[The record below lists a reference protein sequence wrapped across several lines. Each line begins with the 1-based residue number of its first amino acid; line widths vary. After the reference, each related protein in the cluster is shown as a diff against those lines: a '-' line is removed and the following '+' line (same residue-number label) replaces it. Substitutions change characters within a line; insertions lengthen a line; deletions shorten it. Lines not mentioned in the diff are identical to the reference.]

1 MADVAPG
8 EPGTEPTGWWQR
20 RSPATRR
27 RLGGALAVVTAVLLG
42 VVVGVT
48 TATAQGS
55 FGPHRATY
63 SVTVDRAVTV
73 DLGPIGSLVLDSPLP
88 WPLGVDVVVGE
99 IPAELQTES
108 SATDPVRALA
118 GDVDGYL
125 QFATAPDVAVRSAA
139 RGLVRDALA
148 RSTLAASVVLVLVA
162 AGRLAS
168 PSLLREETRRVLARP
183 GVALLAGAAA
193 VALVAAPVVASGTRG
208 NTEGRTSPVLAGTP
222 LAEARIVGR
231 LGDLVDTYG
240 ARAVEA
246 VRETQA
252 FYARAAENLAAAY
265 EGDAGPPPALLP
277 GATPSPTTPT
287 PTVPSP
293 GEGGVLPPGPA
304 PTATIGPPADEGA
317 RDEAAATPDVEPTV
331 DPAAVVTVLVV
342 SDLHC
347 NIGMAQVVRQAVES
361 TGAQAVLNA
370 GDTVISGTAVESLC
384 VDALADAV
392 PDDVP
397 LVVADGNHDTPETTT
412 QEKASGAVVLEG
424 DVVTVAGLRILGDA
438 EARITTVV
446 DGARLRAGETRMEVA
461 ARLADAACA
470 ARDAGNPVDLLLV
483 HNPRAGLPALST
495 GCVPLQV
502 SGHLHRQVGPTQHG
516 LGILYVAGS
525 TAGATAGRQ
534 SIGTLE
540 SPGVMT
546 VLRLDPE
553 RRRPIDL
560 RVLTVGT
567 DATVQLGPWTPFPE
581 PTDQQVAVDLGAP
594 DEES

>member
-1 MADVAPG
+1 MPDVAPG

-20 RSPATRR
+20 RSPTTRR

-118 GDVDGYL
+118 GDVEGYL

-139 RGLVRDALA
+139 RGLVQDALA

-168 PSLLREETRRVLARP
+168 PSLLREETRRALARP

-252 FYARAAENLAAAY
+252 FYARAAENLAAAS
-265 EGDAGPPPALLP
+265 ESDAAQ
-277 GATPSPTTPT
+277 
-287 PTVPSP
+287 
-293 GEGGVLPPGPA
+293 A
-304 PTATIGPPADEGA
+304 PTATIGPPADDGA
-317 RDEAAATPDVEPTV
+317 PDGDEAAATPGAEPAV

-392 PDDVP
+392 PDGVP
-397 LVVADGNHDTPETTT
+397 LVVADGNHDTPETTA

-446 DGARLRAGETRMEVA
+446 DGARLRAGETRMDVA

-470 ARDAGNPVDLLLV
+470 ARDAGDPVDLLLV

-546 VLRLDPE
+546 VLRLDAD

-567 DATVQLGPWTPFPE
+567 DAAVELGPWTPFPE
-581 PTDQQVAVDLGAP
+581 PTDRQVTADLGAP
-594 DEES
+594 DEAS

>member
-20 RSPATRR
+20 RSPTTRR

-48 TATAQGS
+48 TATTQGS

-63 SVTVDRAVTV
+63 SVTVDRAITV

-139 RGLVRDALA
+139 RGLVEDALA
-148 RSTLAASVVLVLVA
+148 RSTLAASVVLVLVG

-265 EGDAGPPPALLP
+265 QGDAG
-277 GATPSPTTPT
+277 
-287 PTVPSP
+287 
-293 GEGGVLPPGPA
+293 
-304 PTATIGPPADEGA
+304 PTATIGPPADDGA
-317 RDEAAATPDVEPTV
+317 PDGDDAAATPDAGSTV

-397 LVVADGNHDTPETTT
+397 LVVADGNHDTPETTA

-546 VLRLDPE
+546 VLRLDAE
-553 RRRPIDL
+553 RHRPIDM

-567 DATVQLGPWTPFPE
+567 DAAVELGPWTTFPE
-581 PTDQQVAVDLGAP
+581 ATDQQVAVDLGVT